1 MSIHGI
7 LLSSGASARFGGNKL
22 FYPVEGVPMYRRS
35 LNLLSTLQKHRTDL
49 TDLIVVSRFPELRA
63 EAEELGFRA
72 VDNPQ
77 WREGVSASI
86 RLGLE
91 TALTR
96 AEEGDWFFFLVGDQ
110 PWLRWETVDGL
121 LTGVQASGLE
131 LGCLCCGDTPGNP
144 GVFSWPYVPQLLA
157 LTGDQ
162 GGRRI
167 LKAHPGQVYLH
178 PAERRE
184 LLDVDTP
191 AELPGE
197 SGSGQPEKIL

>member
-22 FYPVEGVPMYRRS
+22 FYPVKGVPMYRRS
-35 LNLLSTLQKHRTDL
+35 LDLLSALRDHRTDL
-49 TDLIVVSRFPELRA
+49 SDLVVVSRFPELREAA
-63 EAEELGFRA
+63 EALGFRA
-72 VDNPQ
+72 VDNPR

-91 TALTR
+91 AALKQ

-121 LTGVQASGLE
+121 LTGVQASGLG

-178 PAERRE
+178 PAEERE

-191 AELPGE
+191 SELPGKE
-197 SGSGQPEKIL
+197 EGP